1 MTVDRRECVAPQWA
15 SPLQANPPQINLLLS
30 NLLQIKKASLCL
42 CLLLP
47 GRLDRHQLLLVLDLL
62 LRRDRFVDLAV
73 QLPLRSP
80 ATIKEKDPA

>member
-1 MTVDRRECVAPQWA
+1 MTVDRRECVSPQWA

-47 GRLDRHQLLLVLDLL
+47 AMASATFASEQSLEGVIEDHWQWVL
-62 LRRDRFVDLAV
+62 
-73 QLPLRSP
+73 QQYP
-80 ATIKEKDPA
+80 